1 MKKFRFLFLT
11 LLMLLFGLALVA
23 CGGGGEETPTE
34 EDTTTED
41 TASEDTTADDAE
53 SADDEEMADEE
64 MEELPYGLTPGKP
77 YDGTEINFLICCPTT
92 GQFAAWATRAEEF
105 TEMTGITVNFAN
117 EPWGSFQERI
127 VTESI
132 AGTGAFDVILWL
144 DAWGPTFIQTLEP
157 LEPYIERDGID
168 YADDYPPSFMEAAVF
183 DGTIY
188 GFPTRTHAFVLFY
201 REDVFNELGL
211 EPPATW
217 DDLIAAGRTI
227 QENTDLA
234 GHSNYYGVG
243 SAQNLFLWALQL
255 WGNGGDIFDE
265 NFRPIFNNAA
275 GVEATE
281 LYASLA
287 EIGPEAQ
294 FSNNEGDAR
303 LSVTTGESAMIIGW
317 WWFAP
322 TFDDPEAASEEVIGN
337 VAHAPVPAFP
347 GEEPISFA
355 LSEPVGI
362 SSFSQNKDAAWEW
375 IKFLSSPDFDR
386 EVVLDKS
393 DPATSTVV
401 VSHTSNLEDPEVN
414 EVNGGLHESAA
425 PGLANSRLMP
435 LIPEW
440 AEVASILEVAVNDI
454 VLGADVQATLDEA
467 AADVEAVMER
477 AGYYDG
483 G

>member
-1 MKKFRFLFLT
+1 MKKFS
-11 LLMLLFGLALVA
+11 LLLISLLLFGMLLVA
-23 CGGGGEETPTE
+23 CGGGDDETPAE

-41 TASEDTTADDAE
+41 STVAED
-53 SADDEEMADEE
+53 SGDEEMAEE
-64 MEELPYGLTPGKP
+64 DSEEAMAEEELPYGLTPGKP

-92 GQFAAWATRAEEF
+92 AQFVAWSERAEMF

-132 AGTGAFDVILWL
+132 AGTGAYDAVVWL
-144 DAWGPTFIQTLEP
+144 DVWGPAFIQTLEP

-168 YADDYPPSFMEAAVF
+168 YADDYPPSFMQAAVL
-183 DGTIY
+183 DGTQY
-188 GFPTRTHAFVLFY
+188 GFPVRTHAFVLHY
-201 REDVFNELGL
+201 REDVFEELGL
-211 EPPATW
+211 EPPTTW
-217 DDLIAAGRTI
+217 NEMIEVGRTI

-234 GHSNYYGVG
+234 GHANYYGVG
-243 SAQNLFLWALQL
+243 TAQNLFIWALQL

-265 NFRPIFNNAA
+265 DFRPIFNNAA

-281 LYASLA
+281 LYASMA

-294 FSNNEGDAR
+294 FSIGEGDAR

-322 TFDDPEAASEEVIGN
+322 TFNDPEAAAEEVVGN
-337 VAHAPVPAFP
+337 VGHAPVPAVE
-347 GEEPISFA
+347 GSEPVSFA
-355 LSEPVGI
+355 LSIPVGI

-375 IKFLSSPDFDR
+375 VKFLSHPQSDL
-386 EVVLDKS
+386 EVVTDKS
-393 DPATSTVV
+393 RPEVNTVV
-401 VSHTSNLEDPEVN
+401 VSHSSNLVNPEVN

-425 PGLANSRLMP
+425 PGLANSRIMP

-440 AEVASILEVAVNDI
+440 AEVASILEVAINDI
-454 VLGADVQATLDEA
+454 ALGADVQETLDEA
-467 AADVEAVMER
+467 ASDVEGVMER
-477 AGYYDG
+477 AGYYE
-483 G
+483 

>member
-1 MKKFRFLFLT
+1 MKKHS
-11 LLMLLFGLALVA
+11 LLLIAMLLLGMLLVA
-23 CGGGGEETPTE
+23 CGGDSTPEEEAAPTE
-34 EDTTTED
+34 AP
-41 TASEDTTADDAE
+41 ASSEEGEAPEEEEPAE
-53 SADDEEMADEE
+53 EEEMAEE
-64 MEELPYGLTPGKP
+64 EPAEELPYGLTAGKP

-92 GQFAAWATRAEEF
+92 PQFVSWSERAAEF
-105 TEMTGITVNFAN
+105 TELTGITVNFAN

-132 AGTGAFDVILWL
+132 AGTGAYDAVVWL
-144 DAWGPTFIQTLEP
+144 DTWGPSFIQTLEP

-168 YADDYPPSFMEAAVF
+168 YADDYPAAFMEAAVL
-183 DGTIY
+183 DGVQY
-188 GFPTRTHAFVLFY
+188 GFPVRTHAFVLHY
-201 REDVFNELGL
+201 REDVFDELGL

-217 DDLIAAGRTI
+217 DELLETGRTI

-234 GHSNYYGVG
+234 GHANYYGVG
-243 SAQNLFLWALQL
+243 TAQNLFIWALQL

-265 NFRPIFNNAA
+265 DFRPVFNNAA

-294 FSNNEGDAR
+294 FSIGEGDAR

-322 TFDDPEAASEEVIGN
+322 TFNDPEAAAEEVVGN
-337 VAHAPVPAFP
+337 VGHAPVPAFE
-347 GEEPISFA
+347 GEDPISFA
-355 LSEPVGI
+355 LSIPVGI

-375 IKFLSSPDFDR
+375 VKFLSHPQSDR
-386 EVVLDKS
+386 EVVTDKS
-393 DPATSTVV
+393 RPEIDTVV
-401 VSHTSNLEDPEVN
+401 VSHSSNLVDPEVN
-414 EVNGGLHESAA
+414 EINGGLHESAA

-440 AEVASILEVAVNDI
+440 AEVASILEIAINDI
-454 VLGADVQATLDEA
+454 VLGADIQETLDEA

-477 AGYYDG
+477 AGYYD
-483 G
+483 